1 MSDILRQIDEDLR
14 KERLSNLW
22 KKYGIYS
29 ILLIVSVI
37 LIIIGYQVVVS
48 MNQVKNEKLLEKY
61 LNATNSETI
70 NQQLSFFEELTY
82 SNNNFLSSLAELRI
96 LNLKIENG
104 NSEVALVEL
113 EKLIKNKNNDPIIS
127 DLATYLYLLSKI
139 DEISE
144 DQFMSYLNENK
155 IRNSK
160 FKFLF
165 TELILIKKALDG
177 KVDESKQGFQK
188 LINLSDSP
196 IDIKTRAKKF
206 IEILN

>member
-29 ILLIVSVI
+29 ILLMVSVI

-48 MNQVKNEKLLEKY
+48 MNQANNEKLLEKY
-61 LNATNSETI
+61 INATNSETI

>member
-29 ILLIVSVI
+29 TLFVIIIILIV
-37 LIIIGYQVVVS
+37 IGYQVIVS
-48 MNQVKNEKLLEKY
+48 MNQANNEKLLEKY
-61 LNATNSETI
+61 INATNSETI
-70 NQQLSFFEELTY
+70 NQQLSLFEELTY
-82 SNNNFLSSLAELRI
+82 SNNNFLSSLAKLRT
-96 LNLKIENG
+96 LNLQIENG
-104 NSEVALVEL
+104 SSEIALVEL
-113 EKLIKNKNNDPIIS
+113 EKLIKNKNNDQIIS

-144 DQFMSYLNENK
+144 NQFMSYLNEDK

-160 FKFLF
+160 FNLLF

-177 KVDESKQGFQK
+177 KVDESKKGFQK
-188 LINLSDSP
+188 LINLSETP

>member
-29 ILLIVSVI
+29 TLFVIIIILIV
-37 LIIIGYQVVVS
+37 IGYQVIVS
-48 MNQVKNEKLLEKY
+48 MNQANNEKLLEKY
-61 LNATNSETI
+61 INATNSETI
-70 NQQLSFFEELTY
+70 NQQLSLFEELTH
-82 SNNNFLSSLAELRI
+82 SNNNFLSSLAKLRT
-96 LNLKIENG
+96 LNLQIENG
-104 NSEVALVEL
+104 SSEIALVEL
-113 EKLIKNKNNDPIIS
+113 EKLIKNKNNDQIIS

-144 DQFMSYLNENK
+144 NQFMSYLNEDK

-160 FKFLF
+160 FNLLF

-177 KVDESKQGFQK
+177 KVDESKKGFQK
-188 LINLSDSP
+188 LINLSETP